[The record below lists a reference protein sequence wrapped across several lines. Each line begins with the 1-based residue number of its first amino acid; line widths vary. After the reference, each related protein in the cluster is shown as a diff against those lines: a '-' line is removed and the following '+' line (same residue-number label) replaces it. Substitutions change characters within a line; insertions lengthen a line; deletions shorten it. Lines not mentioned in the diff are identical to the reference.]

1 MIYVGKAKSLKN
13 RVSSYFQPPVR
24 LGPKTSLLVENIA
37 SIDHIPVASET
48 EALLL
53 ESRLIKKF
61 KPQFNIISKDDKSP
75 YYIHITKETY
85 PRPVINHEPKNSL
98 AGPFLNALIPRRILK
113 QFRNIA
119 PYCIAPRP
127 VRRPCFYSHI
137 GLCHP
142 CPGEIITPEQKAD
155 YKANIS
161 RLKRLITGSFKAVTS
176 NLRSEMLEASKNQEF
191 EKAVHFRDQLQAL
204 DHLLSQPISPDEYLQ
219 NPNLVQDTRNE
230 AVGLLQSLLSLPKLS
245 RIEMYDNAHLSG
257 TAATAAMV
265 VSVDGE
271 LLHRLYRHFKIKTAP
286 GNSDVDMMKEVLSR
300 RLKRQDWPVPDLI
313 VLDGGK
319 PQLLASA
326 DCPYPVIAL
335 AKRLETI
342 IYKNP
347 AGEYVEVNPPI
358 GHPALR
364 LLQSMR
370 DEAHRFSRR
379 LHHKLRK
386 KELN

>member
-37 SIDHIPVASET
+37 NIDHIPVASET

-75 YYIHITKETY
+75 YYIHITRETY
-85 PRPVINHEPKNSL
+85 PKPVINHRPEDCL
-98 AGPFLNALIPRRILK
+98 AGPFLNAQIPGRILK
-113 QFRNIA
+113 QFRRVA
-119 PYCIAPRP
+119 PYCVAPRP
-127 VRRPCFYSHI
+127 VRKPCFYSHL

-142 CPGEIITPEQKAD
+142 CPGEIIDVGGQAS
-155 YKANIS
+155 YKTNVT
-161 RLKRLITGSFKAVTS
+161 RLKRLINGSFKAVS
-176 NLRSEMLEASKNQEF
+176 QSLHSEMLEASKHQEF
-191 EKAVHFRDQLQAL
+191 EKATQLRDQLKAL
-204 DHLLSQPISPDEYLQ
+204 DHLLHQPISPDEYLQ

-230 AVGLLQSLLSLPKLS
+230 AVSSLQQLLSMEKLS

-265 VSVDGE
+265 VSIDGE
-271 LLHRLYRHFKIKTAP
+271 LVHRLYRHYRIKTAP
-286 GNSDVDMMKEVLSR
+286 GNSDVDMMKEIITR
-300 RLKRQDWPVPDLI
+300 RLKRKDWPDPDLI

-319 PQLLASA
+319 PQLLAGEGS
-326 DCPYPVIAL
+326 PFPVIAL

-342 IYKNP
+342 IIKTPDGKYI
-347 AGEYVEVNPPI
+347 EINPPD
-358 GHPALR
+358 GYPALR

-379 LHHKLRK
+379 LHHKLRR
-386 KELN
+386 L